1 MNRAIGSD
9 DQIDTRQ
16 EITVG
21 TNTVGNVRAAHLLLA
36 FQQHNHIAGQAP
48 RNRQP
53 RFGPQV
59 SPVAVL
65 DDPEEIKQG
74 LHPDVVGRLVIEAV
88 RADRLYIFTDPRFR
102 RLVEKRFQ
110 RLLDDYSFTE
120 AQAQLEQALQRLAAL

>member
-1 MNRAIGSD
+1 MLCPGA
-9 DQIDTRQ
+9 
-16 EITVG
+16 V
-21 TNTVGNVRAAHLLLA
+21 NT
-36 FQQHNHIAGQAP
+36 HIFEAP

-110 RLLDDYSFTE
+110 RLLDDFEWAASSTALNE
-120 AQAQLEQALQRLAAL
+120 AAAPGSSRGATDRG